1 MSGKYLGLQ
10 PLTTQLDLCSNLPL
24 GTEGNPPE
32 FLKIG
37 HGVFRE
43 CSVNISTLLLE
54 STAPRQ
60 LFYDLYIVDSR
71 ADCASVGAD
80 DAQLGRSDKPRGA
93 LSRSKTFFPR
103 SVCGGDFEEN
113 TSDVTPR
120 ARKTR

>member
-1 MSGKYLGLQ
+1 MH
-10 PLTTQLDLCSNLPL
+10 SNVSDIVEVLAL
-24 GTEGNPPE
+24 V
-32 FLKIG
+32 
-37 HGVFRE
+37 GV
-43 CSVNISTLLLE
+43 ITLVTSE
-54 STAPRQ
+54 Q